1 MPLTTLENVNLF
13 DNLTYMQPR
22 VVEDEAQ
29 VGYYKTQLQNGVTAE
44 ISASMHA
51 GIMKYQFPEDADGKY
66 VLVDI
71 SHFLPGVGKKEQ
83 QYSNGYLERSED
95 GAWYSGYTVFR
106 EGWAWGELPKTQR
119 RFGILNIKQAVTSES
134 TSAVILTQFPQ
145 ILSCSGAKIRIHF
158 GQTQRTSNPTL
169 QTIPF

>member
-1 MPLTTLENVNLF
+1 MVSRFNYSFSANAGYTPDGNVTGISLLHVSGTGGAPTYGLIPQMPLTTLENVNLF

-22 VVEDEAQ
+22 VVKDEAE

-51 GIMKYQFPEDADGKY
+51 GIMKYEFPEDADGKY

-106 EGWAWGELPKTQR
+106 EGWAWGKIQYLPQKR
-119 RFGILNIKQAVTSES
+119 VNSWHE
-134 TSAVILTQFPQ
+134 
-145 ILSCSGAKIRIHF
+145 
-158 GQTQRTSNPTL
+158 N
-169 QTIPF
+169 

>member
-22 VVEDEAQ
+22 VAKDEAT

-51 GIMKYQFPEDADGKY
+51 GIMKYQFPKDSDGKY

-106 EGWAWGELPKTQR
+106 EGWAWGEIFQDQKNAC
-119 RFGILNIKQAVTSES
+119 GIL
-134 TSAVILTQFPQ
+134 
-145 ILSCSGAKIRIHF
+145 
-158 GQTQRTSNPTL
+158 TSNRRRLPSL
-169 QTIPF
+169 LLRSLRYHALEFSAILGQEYRPILAEHNRC